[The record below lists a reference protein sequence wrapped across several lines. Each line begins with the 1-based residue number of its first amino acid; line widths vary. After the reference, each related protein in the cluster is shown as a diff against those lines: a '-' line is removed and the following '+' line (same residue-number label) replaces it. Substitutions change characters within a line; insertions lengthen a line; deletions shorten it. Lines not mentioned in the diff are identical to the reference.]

1 MKFLKGIVILGI
13 VALTFQFCKVVDLN
27 KDIKINEDWKFSKVE
42 ELKDLKNQIHAVDFN
57 DSAWE
62 TVSLPHTANIEPL
75 TVNDQWQGI
84 CWYRKTI
91 TIPVS
96 DSDKKIFLELEAAMN
111 YSKMYING
119 MEVNEH
125 QGGYLPVIADISK
138 YVKVGEKNVIAI
150 RLDNT
155 DNLVTGP
162 KPLKRL
168 DFNMFGG
175 LYRKANLTTKE
186 KIYISNPILANKI
199 AGGGIFITYPK
210 VSEEESVVNVKTH
223 IINEYKNSK
232 SVELVQTILR
242 HGNIVEKTTS
252 SNLNIEG
259 EKDLEITKQITIVDA
274 ELWSP
279 KHPNLYSLET
289 KVLQNGKVIDQQTTR
304 FGIRE
309 FTFDDAHQ
317 LHINGKKTF
326 LRGVNRHQEYPYVG
340 YALSD
345 NAQYRDA
352 KKIKDGGFDY
362 VRLSHYPQS
371 PAFMDACDELG
382 LVVMDAIMG
391 WQFYNDTEDFRNYCY
406 KSATNLIRR
415 DRNHPCVLGWEVS
428 LNETKEMPVY
438 FMEELSNITHREFPG
453 KNVYSCGWK
462 DDVYDI
468 YLEARQHRILRPHP
482 YKEMPITVSEYGDW
496 EYYSKNAGLNQDKMP
511 KDMRTEMSS
520 RQARGFGEERMLRQA
535 YNVQEA
541 HNDNLNLGRHYSD
554 SYWVMYDYNR
564 GYHDD
569 IERSGLMD
577 LFRLPKI
584 AYYFYQSQRD
594 VDEAV
599 ALKLATYWNEKS
611 SENVIV
617 YSNADEVELYLNDE
631 LIGKQ
636 KPETDK
642 NSTNLNHPPF
652 TFKLNSF
659 KPGTL
664 KAIGF
669 VNGNKIAEDI
679 VITPQSPTQLK
690 VWLDESGKA
699 PTAGQSDVLFLYVAA
714 VDNNGTVNPDFS
726 ETITLNINGNV
737 KVMNIGDLKAEA
749 GIASAVI
756 QLGNAKE
763 TVNISASSGDLSG
776 ELEFVIE

>member
-13 VALTFQFCKVVDLN
+13 VALTFHFCKVVDIN
-27 KDIKINEDWKFSKVE
+27 KDIKINEDWKFSIVDE
-42 ELKDLKNQIHAVDFN
+42 SKDLKNQVHAVGFN

-91 TIPVS
+91 TIPES

-119 MEVNEH
+119 MAVNEH
-125 QGGYLPVIADISK
+125 QGGYLPVIVDISK
-138 YVKVGEKNVIAI
+138 YVKTGDKNVIAI

-175 LYRKANLTTKE
+175 LYRKANLVTKE
-186 KIYISNPILANKI
+186 KIYISNPILANKV

-210 VSEEESVVNVKTH
+210 VSEEESVVNIKTH
-223 IINEYKNSK
+223 IINEYKDSK
-232 SVELVQTILR
+232 SIELVQTILLN
-242 HGNIVEKTTS
+242 GEVIEETTS
-252 SNLNIEG
+252 SNINIEAD
-259 EKDLEITKQITIVDA
+259 KDLELSKQFTIVDA
-274 ELWSP
+274 KLWSP
-279 KHPNLYSLET
+279 KHPNLYVLESR
-289 KVLQNGKVIDQQTTR
+289 VLQNGIVLDQQTTR

-309 FTFDDAHQ
+309 FTFDDEHQ
-317 LHINGKKTF
+317 LYVNGEKTF

-340 YALSD
+340 YAISD

-391 WQFYNDTEDFRNYCY
+391 WQFYNDTDDFRNYCY
-406 KSATNLIRR
+406 TSARNLVRR
-415 DRNHPCVLGWEVS
+415 DRNHPSVIGWEVS

-438 FMEELSNITHREFPG
+438 FMEGLHNIAHEEYPG

-482 YKEMPITVSEYGDW
+482 YKEMPVTVSEYGDW
-496 EYYSKNAGLNQDKMP
+496 EYHSKNAGLNQDKLAN
-511 KDMRTEMSS
+511 DMRVEMSS

-535 YNVQEA
+535 FNVQEA
-541 HNDNLNLGRHYSD
+541 HNDNLNSGRHYSD

-569 IERSGLMD
+569 IERSGVMD
-577 LFRLPKI
+577 LFRLPKF

-594 VDEAV
+594 VDEAAV
-599 ALKLATYWNEKS
+599 LKLATYWNDKS

-636 KPETDK
+636 KPDTDK

-679 VITPQSPTQLK
+679 VITPNNPTQLK

-699 PTAGQSDVLFLYVAA
+699 PTAGQSDVLFMYVAA
-714 VDNNGTVNPDFS
+714 VDENGTINPDFS
-726 ETITLNINGNV
+726 ETITLNINGDA
-737 KVMNIGDLKAEA
+737 KVMNLDTIKAEA
-749 GIASAVI
+749 GIATAVL
-756 QLGNAKE
+756 QLANIKE
-763 TVNISASSGDLSG
+763 TIHVSASSKTLKGN
-776 ELEFVIE
+776 LEFVIK

>member
-1 MKFLKGIVILGI
+1 
-13 VALTFQFCKVVDLN
+13 
-27 KDIKINEDWKFSKVE
+27 
-42 ELKDLKNQIHAVDFN
+42 
-57 DSAWE
+57 
-62 TVSLPHTANIEPL
+62 
-75 TVNDQWQGI
+75 
-84 CWYRKTI
+84 
-91 TIPVS
+91 
-96 DSDKKIFLELEAAMN
+96 
-111 YSKMYING
+111 
-119 MEVNEH
+119 
-125 QGGYLPVIADISK
+125 
-138 YVKVGEKNVIAI
+138 
-150 RLDNT
+150 
-155 DNLVTGP
+155 
-162 KPLKRL
+162 
-168 DFNMFGG
+168 
-175 LYRKANLTTKE
+175 
-186 KIYISNPILANKI
+186 
-199 AGGGIFITYPK
+199 
-210 VSEEESVVNVKTH
+210 
-223 IINEYKNSK
+223 
-232 SVELVQTILR
+232 
-242 HGNIVEKTTS
+242 
-252 SNLNIEG
+252 
-259 EKDLEITKQITIVDA
+259 
-274 ELWSP
+274 
-279 KHPNLYSLET
+279 
-289 KVLQNGKVIDQQTTR
+289 
-304 FGIRE
+304 
-309 FTFDDAHQ
+309 
-317 LHINGKKTF
+317 
-326 LRGVNRHQEYPYVG
+326 
-340 YALSD
+340 
-345 NAQYRDA
+345 
-352 KKIKDGGFDY
+352 
-362 VRLSHYPQS
+362 
-371 PAFMDACDELG
+371 
-382 LVVMDAIMG
+382 
-391 WQFYNDTEDFRNYCY
+391 
-406 KSATNLIRR
+406 
-415 DRNHPCVLGWEVS
+415 
-428 LNETKEMPVY
+428 MPVY

-664 KAIGF
+664 KAI
-669 VNGNKIAEDI
+669 
-679 VITPQSPTQLK
+679 
-690 VWLDESGKA
+690 
-699 PTAGQSDVLFLYVAA
+699 
-714 VDNNGTVNPDFS
+714 
-726 ETITLNINGNV
+726 
-737 KVMNIGDLKAEA
+737 
-749 GIASAVI
+749 
-756 QLGNAKE
+756 
-763 TVNISASSGDLSG
+763 
-776 ELEFVIE
+776 